1 MNNHSKGNTPM
12 KFKLTIEV
20 DIEALQQTYRKGLG
34 LSEQDEIPDIDE
46 LVVNEMSWVA
56 LSGITPI
63 DIEEVKEN
71 VR

>member
-1 MNNHSKGNTPM
+1 M

-34 LSEQDEIPDIDE
+34 LTEQDEIPDIDE
-46 LVVNEMSWVA
+46 LIINELAWVA

-63 DIEEVKEN
+63 TIEEVEE
-71 VR
+71 